1 MALAYHVD
9 YWNYLG
15 WADTL
20 ATKENTARQYA
31 YARMFGRNGVY
42 TPQAVL
48 NGRDHMNGG
57 NLSGIRSKL
66 AEMKD
71 TGKGIRV
78 PVEVVRKGDEI
89 DISIGAGD
97 GKANIVVV
105 YFTRQQ
111 VVDVETGENSGKKI
125 SYFHAVRDIQTIG
138 MWDGKPTRYVLPAT
152 VLDEEK
158 DSGCAVL
165 VQKMKSTEIP
175 APSSARRRSIRQR
188 PREGLKPPPRRKGE
202 CRSVRRHRGLGLRV
216 SKSPDRTGHGFS
228 AGSRTSGRLRPR
240 LPAERRKSRKTGPTT
255 KNLRPAPDQTTPPTD
270 GPARRL
276 LRAPPGRRPG
286 AVGRPDI
293 LR

>member
-1 MALAYHVD
+1 MLSAGLAALLSAGAMAQEPGRSTDTAAARDPAALKGVVELFTSQGCASCPPADAALKHLIEDGSVVALAYHVD

-175 APSSARRRSIRQR
+175 GAIVGATTLYSA
-188 PREGLKPPPRRKGE
+188 
-202 CRSVRRHRGLGLRV
+202 
-216 SKSPDRTGHGFS
+216 
-228 AGSRTSGRLRPR
+228 A
-240 LPAERRKSRKTGPTT
+240 
-255 KNLRPAPDQTTPPTD
+255 TP
-270 GPARRL
+270 
-276 LRAPPGRRPG
+276 
-286 AVGRPDI
+286 
-293 LR
+293 